1 MKEVIEYTVFIS
13 CPGDV
18 AEDREV
24 IENVIK
30 QYSEKHCSDKIQ
42 LKVVHSGTV
51 PSKMGKPAQE
61 HINEK
66 ISDYDLYIG
75 LMGARFGSPT
85 IQFGSGTEEE
95 FNIAIK
101 QNEENDSLYVS
112 FLFKEVTFTNPS
124 TDAME
129 QYTKVRDFQVSIQD
143 KGYYRPYKNNEGLEN
158 EVTNILADFLSEQ
171 EDEKQNP
178 QYSLLTEV
186 PSQDLFAINED
197 YFHDFL
203 NSLDANISNGYKE
216 KITLNDVY
224 VPLDVAVLGSFD
236 DDYEDK
242 TEEIISSSLIEKYNN
257 QATTNFFLIG
267 DESSGKTAFCR
278 RAFLNFHRNGIIPII
293 IDGSQIKASSQE
305 NLNRLIDKTF
315 SQQYKTDALVSY
327 NALDKHKKLIILDN
341 IDDSTLNK
349 KHKLSIIKKMESIFG
364 HVIITSDQFF
374 LFNASLMEP
383 EEYSK
388 FNHYRKYEIQ
398 HIGHKLRDDLT
409 RKWLVAGREHIL
421 EDDELYKL
429 ADKYGRTIEAVLGSN
444 YVPRRPFVILVL
456 LQGIHCGTESSD
468 LTHSSFVRYYQFL
481 IDETLLKRVPK
492 EKIDLYYAFLPE
504 IAYLIFQHNTQSFT
518 KDQFNALIKEYA
530 ERKDIDS
537 HHLVNLKS
545 HLITLGMLV
554 FDDENEAYRFK
565 HNYTYFYFLG
575 QYFEEN
581 MSRPKVSAQVVDI
594 CNKIHI
600 RENAN
605 IVIFLSYHT
614 RDTLIIGTLLDKAET
629 LFSDEEVFD
638 FGKENTSKLNQLVT
652 QAPKIILQHGKEK
665 SERDESLRNRDKAEK
680 QFGNDDKDLN
690 VLDFGEKII
699 LAFRTVEIIGQLLKN
714 HAYKLDAG
722 PKQEMF
728 TKATNLSMRGLNALV
743 DHFLDPDQL
752 VEFIQSEDSASLENE
767 EEAKEIIFSL
777 AHLII
782 TCFIKA
788 TANFTGAEMLRKTY
802 EKSLESNN
810 SKALRFINLS
820 IGLDNYQEPPLA
832 ELKRIANDCKTDFL
846 ATSALRSIVQGW
858 LRMRPMQDIQKKQMI
873 CDTVGISMKKQRQIE
888 NRKIRSKAN

>member
-1 MKEVIEYTVFIS
+1 MKKIKEYTIFIS

-18 AEDREV
+18 AEDREIV
-24 IENVIK
+24 ENVIK
-30 QYSEKHCSDKIQ
+30 QYSQKRCPDQIQ
-42 LKVVHSGTV
+42 FKVVHSGTV

-66 ISDYDLYIG
+66 ISGYDLYIG

-85 IQFGSGTEEE
+85 QKFGSGTEEE

-101 QNEENDSLYVS
+101 KKEENDSLYVS
-112 FLFKEVTFTNPS
+112 FLFKEVSFTNPS
-124 TDAME
+124 TDDME
-129 QYTKVRDFQVSIQD
+129 QYKKVKEFQIGIQD

-158 EVTNILADFLSEQ
+158 EITNILADFLNER
-171 EDEKQNP
+171 EDEQQNP

-186 PSQDLFAINED
+186 PSNDIFAIDED
-197 YFHDFL
+197 FFHDTL

-224 VPLDVAVLGSFD
+224 VPMEMSVLGSFD
-236 DDYEDK
+236 DDYEDRP
-242 TEEIISSSLIEKYNN
+242 EEIICSSMLDKYDN
-257 QATTNFFLIG
+257 QDVTNFFIVG
-267 DESSGKTAFCR
+267 DESAGKTAFCR
-278 RAFLNFHRNGIIPII
+278 RVFLNFHRNGIIPII

-305 NLNRLIDKTF
+305 RIERLIEKSF
-315 SQQYKTDALVSY
+315 IQQYKADALVSY
-327 NALDKHKKLIILDN
+327 KALDKHKKLIL
-341 IDDSTLNK
+341 IDDIDTSTLNN
-349 KHKLSIIKKMESIFG
+349 KHKLLTIKKLESLFG
-364 HVIITSDQFF
+364 HVIVTSDQFF
-374 LFNASLMEP
+374 LFNASLTAP

-388 FNHYRKYEIQ
+388 FNHYQKYEIQ
-398 HIGHKLRDDLT
+398 HIGHKLRDELT
-409 RKWLVAGREHIL
+409 RKWLMAGREHQL
-421 EDDELYKL
+421 EEEELYKL
-429 ADKYGRTIEAVLGSN
+429 ADKYGRTIETVLGSN

-492 EKIDLYYAFLPE
+492 EKVDLYYAFLPE
-504 IAYLIFQHNTQSFT
+504 IAYLIFQGSNHSFT
-518 KDQFNALIKEYA
+518 KEQFSSLIKEYA
-530 ERKDIDS
+530 ERKDIDT
-537 HHLVNLKS
+537 HDLINLKS

-554 FDDENEAYRFK
+554 LDENEAYQFK

-581 MSRPKVSAQVVDI
+581 MSRPEISTQVVDI
-594 CNKIHI
+594 CNKIHL

-629 LFSDEEVFD
+629 LFKDEEVFD
-638 FGKENTSKLNQLVT
+638 FGKANTSKLNQLVT

-665 SERDESLRNRDKAEK
+665 VERDESLRHRDKAQK

-690 VLDFGEKII
+690 VLDFGEQII
-699 LAFRTVEIIGQLLKN
+699 LAFRTMEIIGQLLKN
-714 HAYKLDAG
+714 HAYKLDAE

-728 TKATNLSMRGLNALV
+728 TKATNLSMRSLNALV
-743 DHFLDPDQL
+743 DHFLEPDQL
-752 VEFIQSEDSASLENE
+752 LEFIQSEESANIESE
-767 EEAKEIIFSL
+767 EEAKEIVFSL

-802 EKSLESNN
+802 EKSLESNGN
-810 SKALRFINLS
+810 KAFKFVNLS
-820 IGLDNYQEPPLA
+820 IGLDHYQEPPLA
-832 ELKRIANDCKTDFL
+832 ELKQIANDCKTDFL
-846 ATSALRSIVQGW
+846 AMSALRSIVQGW
-858 LRMRPMQDIQKKQMI
+858 LRMRPMQDIKKKQMI
-873 CDTVGISMKKQRQIE
+873 CDTVGISLKKQRQIE
-888 NRKIRSKAN
+888 NKKKTKRNV